1 MAYNKQ
7 DIYNKA
13 EAAIKQHRLLF
24 IEDIVAYLPCDKTTF
39 YRYFPIECNEYNNLK
54 ALLEQNRTE
63 IKVSMR
69 AKWYKSDNPTLQ
81 MALMKLICDDE
92 ERKKLAMNYT
102 ENKHTIE
109 NPKFPEWFKE
119 GDNASE

>member
-119 GDNASE
+119 GDNESE